1 MRRTMTAGLGLAAA
15 ALTACQPA
23 AEQPRYADEAVEL
36 EMLVP
41 PRPATAPAAE
51 AAGAAADASA
61 APPPAMAPASRSGGA
76 QPATTP
82 PVQAARIAYLYRY
95 QLELPVNQVPDLMTR
110 HERACVE
117 AGPAVCQVIGSE
129 SRRYGRDNLSAQLEI
144 RATPAWVAAFRA
156 RLGGD
161 AEGAGG
167 RIAQQATDSEDLTR
181 SLVDTEARLTAL
193 TTLRDRLQQLLA
205 NRSGPLEQVLATERE
220 LARVQGELDA
230 TRSALEV
237 MRTRVDTSRV
247 IVQYSAL
254 GQLAPDSAFRPVSD
268 ALSNA
273 LAVFMTGVAGLILFL
288 AGALPF
294 ALVGVPLVWLIL
306 RWRRRLRD
314 RRLAEK
320 RAEREAAG
328 LTSDT

>member
-1 MRRTMTAGLGLAAA
+1 MRRIRTAGLGLAAA
-15 ALTACQPA
+15 ALAACQPA
-23 AEQPRYADEAVEL
+23 AEQQTYSDDAVSM
-36 EMLVP
+36 EMIA
-41 PRPATAPAAE
+41 PAAPAAE
-51 AAGAAADASA
+51 AAAAAAYAPA
-61 APPPAMAPASRSGGA
+61 APPPAMATVQANGA
-76 QPATTP
+76 PPPPPATP
-82 PVQAARIAYLYRY
+82 APQAARIAYLYRY
-95 QLELPVNQVPDLMTR
+95 QLELPVDQVTTLMTR
-110 HERACVE
+110 HESACVE

-129 SRRYGRDNLSAQLEI
+129 SHRYGRDRLSAQLEI
-144 RATPAWVAAFRA
+144 RATPAWVAGFRA

-167 RIAQQATDSEDLTR
+167 RITQQATDSEDLTR

-205 NRSGPLEQVLATERE
+205 NRSGPLDQVLATERE

-237 MRTRVDTSRV
+237 MRGRVDTSRV
-247 IVQYSAL
+247 IVDYQAL
-254 GQLAPDSAFRPVSD
+254 GQLAPDSAFRPVKD

-273 LAVFMTGVAGLILFL
+273 LAVFMTGVAGLILFV

-294 ALVGVPLVWLIL
+294 ALVGVPVVWLIL
-306 RWRRRLRD
+306 RWRRRVRD

-320 RAEREAAG
+320 RAARDAASLTEEA
-328 LTSDT
+328 